1 MAAKKSGQ
9 RVERCRHGCRID
21 RMVNYR
27 GHVADST
34 VPNLPSLDDFTREAK
49 AWLEANAEYRTSG
62 TEEKDIVWGEGE
74 FSVSVF
80 HSLSFEEEKAL
91 LERAKAWTQKKAE
104 RGYHAITSPVEHGGL
119 GYPRE
124 YSRAFSKLEAQFQTP
139 TGHETHSV
147 TVGLIAPTINIYGT
161 PEQKK
166 QFVGRFIA
174 TRDLCCQLFSE
185 PGAGSD
191 LASLACRADRD
202 GDEWVI
208 NGQKVWSSGAQFSEW
223 GELIAR
229 SNPDV
234 VKHKGMTAF
243 IIPMDLPGIEIR
255 PIKQMSGGSS
265 FNEVFFNDVRIP
277 DSMRLGPEGEGW
289 KVALTTL
296 GFERDHSGDGGGGGS
311 RVGGSWRLV
320 LATARAMGVTAD
332 PVMRQELA
340 ALYTH
345 FRVEGFVNR
354 RAADMRRAGSPPGPE
369 GSLGKLVWTE
379 GMRKVSDVISKILG
393 PALVADTGEWGTYAW
408 GEQVL
413 GAPGYR
419 IAGGSDETQRNII
432 GERVLGLPGDVR
444 VDKDVAWKDTRR

>member
-1 MAAKKSGQ
+1 MS
-9 RVERCRHGCRID
+9 D
-21 RMVNYR
+21 
-27 GHVADST
+27 T
-34 VPNLPSLDDFTREAK
+34 PLPDLEDFTRQAK
-49 AWLEANAEYRTSG
+49 AWLEDNAEYRTSG
-62 TEEKDIVWGEGE
+62 TDEKDLVWGEGE

-80 HSLSFEEEKAL
+80 HSLSFEEEQAL
-91 LERAKAWTQKKAE
+91 LRRGMDWIQKKAE
-104 RGYHAITSPVEHGGL
+104 HGYHAITSPTEYGGL
-119 GYPRE
+119 GLPRA
-124 YSRAFSKLEAQFQTP
+124 YARAFSKLESQFQTP
-139 TGHETHSV
+139 TGHETLSV
-147 TVGLIAPTINIYGT
+147 TVGLIAPTIDLFGT
-161 PEQKK
+161 PEQKADY
-166 QFVGRFIA
+166 VGRFLA

-191 LASLACRADRD
+191 LAALGCRADRD

-208 NGQKVWSSGAQFSEW
+208 NGQKVWSSGAQFSAF

-229 SNPDV
+229 SNVDV

-265 FNEVFFNDVRIP
+265 FNEVFFNDVRVP

-311 RVGGSWRLV
+311 RVGGSWRQL
-320 LATARAMGVTAD
+320 LATARAMGVTGD

-340 ALYTH
+340 KAYSH
-345 FRVEGFVNR
+345 FRIEGFVNR
-354 RAADMRRAGSPPGPE
+354 RAADIRRSGGAPGPE

-379 GMRKVSDVISKILG
+379 GMRMVSDVVSKILG
-393 PALVADTGEWGTYAW
+393 ASLVADTGEWGTFAW
-408 GEQVL
+408 GEHVL

-444 VDKDVAWKDTRR
+444 VDKDVPWKDTRR

>member
-1 MAAKKSGQ
+1 MSDTA
-9 RVERCRHGCRID
+9 
-21 RMVNYR
+21 
-27 GHVADST
+27 
-34 VPNLPSLDDFTREAK
+34 LPSLEDFTRQAK
-49 AWLEANAEYRTSG
+49 AWLEDNAEYRTSG
-62 TEEKDIVWGEGE
+62 TDDKDLVWGDGE

-80 HSLSFEEEKAL
+80 HSLTFEEEQAL
-91 LERAKAWTQKKAE
+91 LHRGMAWIQKKAE
-104 RGYHAITSPVEHGGL
+104 HGYHAITSPPAYGGL
-119 GYPRE
+119 GLPRA
-124 YSRAFSKLEAQFQTP
+124 YARAFSKLESQFQTP
-139 TGHETHSV
+139 TGHETLSV
-147 TVGLIAPTINIYGT
+147 TVGLIAPTIDLFGT
-161 PEQKK
+161 PEQKAEY
-166 QFVGRFIA
+166 VGRFLA

-191 LASLACRADRD
+191 LAALGCRADRD

-208 NGQKVWSSGAQFSEW
+208 NGQKVWSSGAQFSAF

-229 SNPDV
+229 SNVDV

-265 FNEVFFNDVRIP
+265 FNEVFFNDVRVP
-277 DSMRLGPEGEGW
+277 DTMRLGPEGEGW

-311 RVGGSWRLV
+311 RVGGSWRQL
-320 LATARAMGVTAD
+320 LATARAMGVTND
-332 PVMRQELA
+332 PVLRQELMRT
-340 ALYTH
+340 YTH

-354 RAADMRRAGSPPGPE
+354 RAADIRRSGAAPGPE

-379 GMRKVSDVISKILG
+379 GMRMVSEVVSKILG
-393 PALVADTGEWGTYAW
+393 ASLVADTGEWGTYAW
-408 GEQVL
+408 GEHVL

-444 VDKDVAWKDTRR
+444 VDKDVPWKDTRR